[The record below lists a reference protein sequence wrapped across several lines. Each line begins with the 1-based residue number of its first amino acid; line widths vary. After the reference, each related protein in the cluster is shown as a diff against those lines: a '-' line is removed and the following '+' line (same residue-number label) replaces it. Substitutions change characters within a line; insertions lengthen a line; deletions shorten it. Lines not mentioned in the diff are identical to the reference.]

1 MQRFFIGVLL
11 IAACAT
17 ELGAQT
23 PPAPNIVKQVELS
36 VRVTY
41 ENDRPVGPNIRVE
54 LLSAYGGVVQF
65 GTTDTSG
72 MVHFTR
78 LEPAKYKLRITGEGI
93 VTTATGE
100 IDMAES
106 GPRVNFPVQVRREL
120 PVADAIP
127 RAAVD
132 VNIPPDARKEF

>member
-41 ENDRPVGPNIRVE
+41 ENERPVGPNVRVE
-54 LLSAYGGVVQF
+54 LLGAYGGTVQF

-78 LEPAKYKLRITGEGI
+78 LDPGRYKLLVAGDGI
-93 VTTATGE
+93 VTLTTGD
-100 IDMAES
+100 IDMSES
-106 GPRVNFPVQVRREL
+106 GP
-120 PVADAIP
+120 
-127 RAAVD
+127 
-132 VNIPPDARKEF
+132 